1 MEEVSENV
9 TADADGDGKAARFV
23 ICIRDMI
30 AANRHIR
37 ECFKRHRLYAA
48 A

>member
-23 ICIRDMI
+23 ITVPP
-30 AANRHIR
+30 R
-37 ECFKRHRLYAA
+37 ELSYLTETRGNLLLS
-48 A
+48 